1 MGVDV
6 MQDILNYITNNGFA
20 IVVAVYMIVVNNSE
34 IKKNTE
40 STNKLSQLIDR
51 LLDTLEKK

>member
-1 MGVDV
+1 MGADV
-6 MQDILNYITNNGFA
+6 MQDILSYIANNGFA
-20 IVVAVYMIVVNNSE
+20 IVVAVYMIVVNNNE

-40 STNKLSQLIDR
+40 STNKMCQMMDR